1 MFKVSSVLPLFLR
14 FFLHHRPRID
24 LADDDAGAIFNSYM
38 MMLDDHAMCKV
49 RDDMDIAMSRAEPC
63 APIFEVEAIDFQ
75 GYAQLFACLHLHE
88 AIKISA
94 DFEDE
99 AQPGRE
105 PRVYIPAAHLGVA
118 SRSGRANHPRSRRG
132 SV

>member
-1 MFKVSSVLPLFLR
+1 MFKVSSVLPFFLR
-14 FFLHHRPRID
+14 FFLRHRPRVD
-24 LADDDAGAIFNSYM
+24 LADDDAPATM

-49 RDDMDIAMSRAEPC
+49 RDDKDIAMSRAEPC

-75 GYAQLFACLHLHE
+75 GYAQLFAGLHPHE

-118 SRSGRANHPRSRRG
+118 SRSGRANHPRPRHG